1 MSFRTVLILLNAA
14 LIAGFLIFVG
24 VRIVRLRYN
33 KEPEPKNLTP
43 FFDDDVLEGAHL
55 ERVLG
60 VALIALVVVVLGL
73 LAYFI
78 WEPFRETASAT
89 GFHEQSVER
98 GATLFANAQSK
109 SYDSTKS
116 LLCADCHGVDGG
128 GGTAKFTVQSDD
140 PRCDPTQPVTSD
152 TPKYCL
158 PQQVAWAAPN
168 LQLAPLRYSRAQL
181 TQIITYGR
189 PGTPMPAWGV
199 ASGKGA
205 LQEQSIQD
213 LVNYVES
220 LATTSDKAKASAAG
234 ETASCGASDKVNNR
248 AACVGRKQLQDPAT
262 RAAADKWVTDA
273 RADLAAVIAE
283 RDALPATA
291 SADQRATYDKLVQ
304 QKQETVQVAQ
314 DWQQTTQTPTDGA
327 IEFMNNCARC
337 HTRGWSYFDAADPQ
351 GNPPPGIMAGGAY
364 GPNLTNGD
372 VNNQFP
378 PPNGDAQ
385 LEEWISIGVP
395 ANEQYG
401 IRGISSGRMAHFG
414 AVLSKQQIE
423 EIMAYERS
431 R

>member
-1 MSFRTVLILLNAA
+1 MSFRTVVILINAA
-14 LIAGFLIFVG
+14 LIAGFLGFIGWRVL
-24 VRIVRLRYN
+24 RLRGN
-33 KEPEPKNLTP
+33 KEPKPENLTP

-60 VALIALVVVVLGL
+60 VALIALVVVVIGL

-78 WEPFRETASAT
+78 WEPFREDASAT

-98 GATLFANAQSK
+98 GAVLFANDQSPH
-109 SYDSTKS
+109 YDSTKS
-116 LLCADCHGVDGG
+116 LLCANCHGTDGG
-128 GGTAKFTVQSDD
+128 GGTATFVVQSDD
-140 PRCDPTQPVTSD
+140 PRCDPTAEVNDQ
-152 TPKYCL
+152 TPAYCL
-158 PQQVAWAAPN
+158 PKQVNWAAPS

-220 LATTSDKAKASAAG
+220 LAASSDKAQAAATG
-234 ETASCGASDKVNNR
+234 EIASCDSRG
-248 AACVGRKQLQDPAT
+248 ACVGRKQLEAADTQ
-262 RAAADKWVTDA
+262 AAAQKWVTDA
-273 RADLAAVIAE
+273 EADLAAAVAE
-283 RDALPATA
+283 RDASSL
-291 SADQRATYDKLVQ
+291 ADRATYDKLVQ
-304 QKQETVQVAQ
+304 QKQETLQVAR
-314 DWQQTTQTPTDGA
+314 DWLQTTQSATDGE
-327 IEFMNNCARC
+327 ILFMNNCARC
-337 HTRGWSYFDAADPQ
+337 HTRGWSYFDPADPEA
-351 GNPPPGIMAGGAY
+351 NPPPGIMAGGAY
-364 GPNLTNGD
+364 GPNLTGGD

-385 LEEWISIGVP
+385 LQEWISIGVP

-401 IRGISSGRMAHFG
+401 VRGISSGRMPHFG
-414 AVLSKQQIE
+414 AVLSKDDIE
-423 EIMAYERS
+423 AIMAYERS